1 MSMIGMVKRK
11 SQEVGQEGDVISEP
25 GCAVK
30 SMDNGRTPMYLEWQY
45 CGRRE
50 QRIVQ

>member
-1 MSMIGMVKRK
+1 MSMIGMVKEK

-30 SMDNGRTPMYLEWQY
+30 SMDNGCTHTYWE
-45 CGRRE
+45 E
-50 QRIVQ
+50 QWYQQQQ